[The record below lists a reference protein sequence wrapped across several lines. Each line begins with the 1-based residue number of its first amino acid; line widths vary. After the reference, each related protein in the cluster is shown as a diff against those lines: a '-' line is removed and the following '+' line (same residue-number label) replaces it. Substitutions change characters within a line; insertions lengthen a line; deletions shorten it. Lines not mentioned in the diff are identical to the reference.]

1 MHPPVVP
8 TIYQS
13 ATAFGSFDM
22 CLSPVPP
29 TDPMIQ
35 RLLRRV
41 VLDRDPPYG
50 GSGSLTPMRVP
61 RPVASVNQQV
71 LDALYAIQTT
81 PYDNSFLS
89 RIQGYSPCRE
99 SGIIAIDWET
109 RTPWME
115 LMQDIRDHYTL
126 SQCVVPLM
134 LRICALC
141 EPHALVQS

>member
-1 MHPPVVP
+1 
-8 TIYQS
+8 
-13 ATAFGSFDM
+13 M
-22 CLSPVPP
+22 CLSSVPP
-29 TDPMIQ
+29 TDLMVQ

-50 GSGSLTPMRVP
+50 RSGSLTLMRAP
-61 RPVASVNQQV
+61 RPVTSVNQQV

-81 PYDNSFLS
+81 PYENSFLS
-89 RIQGYSPCRE
+89 RIQGYNPCRE
-99 SGIIAIDWET
+99 SGVIALDWET

-134 LRICALC
+134 PRVCAL
-141 EPHALVQS
+141 